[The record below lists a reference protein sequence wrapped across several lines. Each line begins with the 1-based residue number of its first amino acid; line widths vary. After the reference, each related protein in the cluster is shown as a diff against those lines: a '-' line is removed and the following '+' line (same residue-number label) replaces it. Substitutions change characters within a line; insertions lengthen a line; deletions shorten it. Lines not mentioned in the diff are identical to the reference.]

1 MNNKENGRKTKLV
14 VLTGLLAAMI
24 FLSVA
29 YLFHIP
35 VGANAG
41 YVHLGDAFIYLAA
54 VLLPRPYAFAAAAI
68 GAGFADV
75 ATGSAIWAI
84 PTMIIKPILVPF
96 FTNKSEKII
105 NKRNVLAT
113 ILAGLTGTILYMI
126 AEGIMIG
133 SMQAAFA
140 LSLMSLVQPVGS
152 AIVFVIMGLAFDKIN
167 IKEKFHLQLVTNN

>member
-1 MNNKENGRKTKLV
+1 MSSTETNNKTKLM
-14 VLTGLLAAMI
+14 VLSALLAAMI

-68 GAGFADV
+68 GAGFADI

-105 NKRNVLAT
+105 TKRNVLAT
-113 ILAGLTGTILYMI
+113 IYAGILGTVLYMI

-133 SMQAAFA
+133 SMKAAFV
-140 LSLMSLVQPVGS
+140 LSLMSFVQPVGS
-152 AIVFVIMGLAFDKIN
+152 AIVFVIIGLAFDKIN
-167 IKEKFHLQLVTNN
+167 IKEKYKL